1 MHFAKLKLTG
11 FKSFVDPTEFV
22 IQPGMTGLVGPNGCG
37 KSNLVEALRWVMGET
52 SAKQMRGGG
61 MDDVIFSGN
70 DQRPAR
76 NFAEVMLRLENPT
89 RDAPAAFNDADEIE
103 VTRRIER
110 DEGSA
115 YRVNGRDV
123 RARDVQLFF
132 ADAAT
137 GPRSPA
143 IVSQGKVGS
152 LINAKP
158 IERRAILEEAAGI
171 AGLHSRRHE
180 AELRLA
186 AAEQN
191 LARVADVIAQLE
203 AQLASLERQARQA
216 ARYRKLA
223 TDIRKTEALKFH
235 LLVVEAES
243 AIADAT
249 RRLAESERLV
259 ALRDEEAVAAGTAQA
274 EAAAA
279 LPPLRLAEAEAGAA
293 LHRLIVAR
301 DTLAAEADRIERET
315 AEAKARRDQ
324 IERDVGRAD
333 GQVSDA
339 TDWLARLDDEA
350 RALNAAR
357 AGEEE
362 IIAAARATVEAA
374 RKTVRDCETR
384 AQAATEALAAETA
397 RRQSLGREIGDFA
410 ERLQRLSDK
419 AHHLVGEKAAL
430 ALEAGRA
437 AEVEA
442 CHQQSAERRAL
453 LDGARNDQLSAEE
466 RRKSA
471 DASAEAARDAWLAA
485 ESQAARLRAE
495 QKAISAVLAPGQEGL
510 WPAILDALEV
520 EAGYEAA
527 LGAAFA
533 DDLNAPVEDSA
544 PIHWRLLDQY
554 PDAPALPEGAV
565 PLSSHV
571 VAPTALAR
579 RLAQIGV
586 VADEAGAALQAALR
600 PGQILVA
607 RSGAMWRWDGLTA
620 KAGAPTA
627 AAQRLAQRNRLR
639 EVEEILASAE
649 HEAAEKKARHGA
661 TRQALADAASADDAA
676 RQTLRQAERALVE
689 AEQAQARAVEKAAA
703 ESARLAAVEDAIRAV
718 DLDRSDAA
726 MKMARAEAELAA
738 LPPADEA
745 RLALDEIRRALQGDR
760 ETFDRCRGEADRL
773 AREAEARHQR
783 LGAIEREQSGWTQ
796 RIDAVRTHL
805 AELAERRSEVETRIG
820 ELAGLPAEIAS
831 RRAALELEIG
841 GAEEARRAAAAA
853 VAEAE
858 DRQMTAD
865 RGAKAADHALGD
877 AREARI
883 RAEGEQSHAL
893 STRNELDQRIREALD
908 CAVDEL
914 QRLAEIDDPETPR
927 DRAEIE
933 AKLDRL
939 KRSREAIGP
948 VNLRAEEESAEIA
961 ERHKAMHAEKTD
973 LESAIAKL
981 RHGIGDLN
989 REGRTRLMDAFGHV
1003 DTHFRALFSQLF
1015 GGGNAHLAL
1024 VESDDPLEAGLEIMA
1039 SPPGKKLQVMSLLS
1053 GGEQALT
1060 AVALLFAVFL
1070 TNPAPICILDEV
1082 DAPLDDA
1089 NVERLC
1095 DLLDEMAAK
1104 NQTRF
1109 LVVTHH
1115 PLTMS
1120 RMDRL
1125 YGVTMAERGVSSLVS
1140 VDLRRAEE
1148 LRATA

>member
-1 MHFAKLKLTG
+1 LHFAKLKLTG
-11 FKSFVDPTEFV
+11 FKSFVEPTEFV
-22 IQPGMTGLVGPNGCG
+22 IQPGLTGLVGPNGCG

-76 NFAEVMLRLENPT
+76 NFAEVVLRLENPT

-110 DEGSA
+110 DEGSQ

-143 IVSQGKVGS
+143 IVSQGKVGA

-223 TDIRKTEALKFH
+223 GDIRKTEALKFH
-235 LLVVEAES
+235 LLVAEAER
-243 AIADAT
+243 AIAA
-249 RRLAESERLV
+249 AAERLGETERAV
-259 ALRDEEAVAAGTAQA
+259 ALRDEEAVMAGTAQA

-279 LPPLRLAEAEAGAA
+279 LPPLRQAEAEAGAA

-301 DTLAAEADRIERET
+301 DGLDAEAARIAREQEET
-315 AEAKARRDQ
+315 TARRDQ
-324 IERDVGRAD
+324 TERDRGRAE
-333 GQVSDA
+333 GQAGDA
-339 TDWLARLDDEA
+339 QGALARLDDEA
-350 RALNAAR
+350 RALVSAQ

-362 IIAAARATVEAA
+362 ILRATAAAAEARRADV
-374 RKTVRDCETR
+374 
-384 AQAATEALAAETA
+384 QAGEGQTQQATEALAAETA
-397 RRQSLGREIGDFA
+397 RRQSLGRDIDEA
-410 ERLQRLSDK
+410 TSRLARLAAR
-419 AHHLVGEKAAL
+419 AHQLVGEKATL
-430 ALEAGRA
+430 ALNAQHTAEVEEQARRIETLRAAQETAREAQVVAEAGRRA
-437 AEVEA
+437 ATATE
-442 CHQQSAERRAL
+442 Q
-453 LDGARNDQLSAEE
+453 
-466 RRKSA
+466 
-471 DASAEAARDAWLAA
+471 AAREASLAA

-495 QKAISAVLAPGQEGL
+495 QRALAAVLAPGQQGL
-510 WPAILDALEV
+510 WPAILDALTV
-520 EAGYEAA
+520 EPGYEAA
-527 LGAAFA
+527 LGAAFG
-533 DDLNAPVEDSA
+533 DDLNVPAEDSA
-544 PIHWRLLDQY
+544 PVHWRALDAY
-554 PDAPALPEGAV
+554 ADAPPLPEGATA
-565 PLSSHV
+565 LSTFV
-571 VAPTALAR
+571 RAPAALAR

-586 VADEAGAALQAALR
+586 VDGDGMALQAALR
-600 PGQILVA
+600 PGQALVD
-607 RSGAMWRWDGLTA
+607 RNGALWRWDGLTA

-627 AAQRLAQRNRLR
+627 AAERLAQRNRLR
-639 EVEEILASAE
+639 DIETSLG
-649 HEAAEKKARHGA
+649 AAEAEANDKKAAHQAARLAQGEAGA
-661 TRQALADAASADDAA
+661 ADDAA
-676 RQTLRQAERALVE
+676 RQAQRQAERALID
-689 AEQAQARAVEKAAA
+689 AEQAQARAIEKAAA
-703 ESARLAAVEDAIRAV
+703 ESARMAAIEDALRSV
-718 DLDRSDAA
+718 DLDTTDTAT
-726 MKMARAEAELAA
+726 KKARAEAELAA
-738 LPPADEA
+738 LPPVGDA
-745 RLALDEIRRALQGDR
+745 RGTLETLRAQLAE
-760 ETFDRCRGEADRL
+760 
-773 AREAEARHQR
+773 AREALAQARGDNERALREAAGRAQR
-783 LGAIEREQSGWTQ
+783 LRAIESERASWLQ
-796 RIDAVRTHL
+796 RADALAVHL
-805 AELAERRSEVETRIG
+805 AELVERRAEIETR
-820 ELAGLPAEIAS
+820 LAALAAQPGEIAA
-831 RRAALELEIG
+831 RRSALELEIG
-841 GAEEARRAAAAA
+841 GAEDRRRAAAAA

-858 DRQMTAD
+858 DRQAGAD
-865 RGAKAADHALGD
+865 RAAKAANAALAE
-877 AREARI
+877 AREARV
-883 RAEGEQSHAL
+883 RAEGQVAQCGAARS
-893 STRNELDQRIREALD
+893 ELDQRIAEALD
-908 CAVDEL
+908 CTAADL
-914 QRLAEIDDPETPR
+914 AGLAEIGAADAPR

-948 VNLRAEEESAEIA
+948 VNLRAEEEAAEIA

-989 REGRTRLMDAFGHV
+989 REGRSRLMDAFGHV
-1003 DTHFRALFSQLF
+1003 DRHFRELFTQLF
-1015 GGGNAHLAL
+1015 GGGSAHLAL

-1039 SPPGKKLQVMSLLS
+1039 SPPGKRLQVMSLLS

-1089 NVERLC
+1089 NVERVC
-1095 DLLDEMAAK
+1095 NLLDEMAAK

-1115 PLTMS
+1115 PLTMA